1 MRHELEVLAG
11 ARRRWLGVA
20 RHSSRRRARA
30 AVERS
35 GRCALAV
42 SGGTT
47 PWAMLARLRAEDV
60 PWARVALYQVDER
73 VAPPGSV
80 ERNLTRLAGGLEG
93 VPVRLEPMPVEE
105 ADLDA
110 AAARYA
116 ASLPARFDLVHLGL
130 GEDGHTASLVPGD
143 PVLDVT
149 DRAVALTAPYRGT
162 RRMTLTYPALAR
174 ADLLLWLVTGAAK
187 ADALSSCS
195 RATRR
200 SRPAV
205 SRRPARSSSP
215 TAPPPEPDS
224 RRGGAA
230 GTVCRS
236 HDRRRVR

>member
-11 ARRRWLGVA
+11 PEAVA
-20 RHSSRRRARA
+20 QRGAALVAATARA

-73 VAPPGSV
+73 VAPPGSA

-93 VPVRLEPMPVEE
+93 VPVRLAPMPVEE

-143 PVLDVT
+143 PVLDAA
-149 DRAVALTAPYRGT
+149 DRAVALTASYHGT

-187 ADALSSCS
+187 AAALAHLLAGDPSI
-195 RATRR
+195 
-200 SRPAV
+200 PAGRV
-205 SRRPARSSSP
+205 EAARSLVV
-215 TAPPPEPDS
+215 AD
-224 RRGGAA
+224 RAAA
-230 GTVCRS
+230 GI
-236 HDRRRVR
+236 